1 MVVLLSNVSLMFN
14 LFVNPIAL
22 ENIQWRYYIV
32 YCVILAVSVVFVFF
46 FIPET
51 ANLSLEHISE
61 IFKGDFKPWKRGKHQ
76 DSKRGKH
83 QVNPIEEN
91 LEADGDVKQSSAE
104 HIE

>member
-61 IFKGDFKPWKRGKHQ
+61 IFEGDFKPWKRGKHQ
-76 DSKRGKH
+76 
-83 QVNPIEEN
+83 VNLIEEN

>member
-76 DSKRGKH
+76 
-83 QVNPIEEN
+83 VNLIEEN

>member
-1 MVVLLSNVSLMFN
+1 MFN

-32 YCVILAVSVVFVFF
+32 YCVILALSVVFVFF

-61 IFKGDFKPWKRGKHQ
+61 IFEGDFKPWKRGKH
-76 DSKRGKH
+76 H
-83 QVNPIEEN
+83 QVNTIEEV
-91 LEADGDVKQSSAE
+91 LEVDYDGKQSSTE